1 MSVLDDPAGLDAV
14 ADGLRAGHSLPARW
28 YADPGLLARE
38 QELIFRRSW
47 HYAGRADQVAEPGRF
62 LCVDAGPVP
71 LVIVRGRDGEL
82 RALVNVC
89 RHRGHPVLDGEG
101 TCSTLQCPYHAWTY
115 DLDGALRKVPRGD
128 REPGLDPDGLGLLPA
143 SVATWGPFLFAHPD
157 PDAPAFAETLGELP
171 AVLADCG
178 VDLGRLAFR
187 RRVPWTLEANWKVAV
202 ENYLECYHCPVAHPG
217 LAKAIDVG
225 ADGYALEEFPGFS
238 VQRGAARPASPAWM
252 HADEV
257 TRAQYHWLWP
267 NVTINVDP
275 GPQNLSLDVWRPDG
289 AGRTLGFTD
298 YFFAPEVPDAVAEEV
313 LAFSLQTG
321 REDVALV
328 EAVQRGMASGAVAT
342 GRLMPESE
350 RLVAHFQRLVVDAL
364 RG

>member
-1 MSVLDDPAGLDAV
+1 M
-14 ADGLRAGHSLPARW
+14 
-28 YADPGLLARE
+28 
-38 QELIFRRSW
+38 
-47 HYAGRADQVAEPGRF
+47 
-62 LCVDAGPVP
+62 
-71 LVIVRGRDGEL
+71 
-82 RALVNVC
+82 
-89 RHRGHPVLDGEG
+89 
-101 TCSTLQCPYHAWTY
+101 
-115 DLDGALRKVPRGD
+115 
-128 REPGLDPDGLGLLPA
+128 
-143 SVATWGPFLFAHPD
+143 
-157 PDAPAFAETLGELP
+157 
-171 AVLADCG
+171 LADCG

-225 ADGYALEEFPGFS
+225 ADAYALEEFPGFS
-238 VQRGAARPASPAWM
+238 VQRGAARPPSPEWM
-252 HADEV
+252 HAGEV

-328 EAVQRGMASGAVAT
+328 EAVQRGMASARSPPG
-342 GRLMPESE
+342 G
-350 RLVAHFQRLVVDAL
+350 
-364 RG
+364 